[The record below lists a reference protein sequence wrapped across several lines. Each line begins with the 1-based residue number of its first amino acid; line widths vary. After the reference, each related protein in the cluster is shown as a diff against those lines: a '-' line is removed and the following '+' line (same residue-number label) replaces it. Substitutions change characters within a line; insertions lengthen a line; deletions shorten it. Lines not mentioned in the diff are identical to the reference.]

1 MLVRPRNVMMRPPYM
16 VMKAG
21 HDMTM
26 MVVHKMMHHMVMM
39 NHTMPVRDAP
49 RPMPMVHVVMIVVH
63 VMHNHMMHMPH
74 NAVHMMVVV
83 VAARG

>member
-1 MLVRPRNVMMRPPYM
+1 MRPPYM

-74 NAVHMMVVV
+74 NAVHVMVVV